1 MYALG
6 LTWVILE
13 PVNLG
18 HASQLLSGL
27 FFFFHGGVKGINKIN
42 FVEQYKHYKWIP
54 VIYFVIAVFDV
65 FTNDFSYSPYIHEL
79 GCIVGIVAVVNI
91 SARLMEKDMVKIHP
105 LLSGSSFII
114 LALHIRVKGY
124 LSFFMIKILCINSPI
139 YLLIYYIVISLATV
153 AICVCICAFIKRFT
167 PFLLKPLTG
176 GR

>member
-1 MYALG
+1 M
-6 LTWVILE
+6 
-13 PVNLG
+13 
-18 HASQLLSGL
+18 
-27 FFFFHGGVKGINKIN
+27 GGVKGINKIN
-42 FVEQYKHYKWIP
+42 FVEQYKQYKWIP

-65 FTNDFSYSPYIHEL
+65 FTNDFSFSPYIHEL
-79 GCIVGIVAVVNI
+79 GCIVGIVAIVNI

-139 YLLIYYIVISLATV
+139 YLLIYYIVIPLATV
-153 AICVCICAFIKRFT
+153 AICVCIYAFIKRFT